1 MNLTEKQ
8 VIHMKRTPKRTIVVF
23 IIVFSLFFSL
33 FNFAAPQMRV
43 NEIDL
48 SQYAADDVY
57 VYYHLPEMESSADT
71 LVIRKKL
78 NTETAQQY
86 RSLLRQ
92 IEHVQLLSEKE
103 KARAAQNFDGSYI
116 AFSEKP
122 QTLILNSQY
131 YQFWHWGRIN
141 LCISENYEEIY
152 RQMQELTM
160 KYLADDYEIVQYQRT
175 EEV

>member
-1 MNLTEKQ
+1 MNLTEKP

-23 IIVFSLFFSL
+23 IIVFSLFFSF

-48 SQYAADDVY
+48 SQYAADDDY

-122 QTLILNSQY
+122 QTLMLNSQY
-131 YQFWHWGRIN
+131 YQFWHWGQAN

-152 RQMQELTM
+152 QAILELTLD
-160 KYLADDYEIVQYQRT
+160 YLIDDCEMVR
-175 EEV
+175 